1 MQLLFLIYSDW
12 PGIIVTQ
19 SQDVWNTVR
28 TAACEWAAGLCHPYA
43 ERGSE
48 RERQARVMM
57 SPSPANKLG
66 LTLWG
71 PWRKGKGMEWEC
83 AVAMLRDNIHRRW
96 EAVVM
101 LGEGGG
107 QAPWN
112 LCEGWRAEDPEPPAS
127 PAKDQRFQTAM
138 SAWHDT
144 PGFFTDP
151 RGKTTFQAL
160 RFVSSWCLFQMQN
173 RAVTMKT
180 SQRACRPVSEHS
192 PKKRFFLF
200 LFFYPWRQT
209 TKGCAI
215 FFLLKG
221 KAWFEYS

>member
-48 RERQARVMM
+48 RERKARVMM

-112 LCEGWRAEDPEPPAS
+112 LCEGEG
-127 PAKDQRFQTAM
+127 QRTPSRRHRPRKTNAFKRQCRR
-138 SAWHDT
+138 DT
-144 PGFFTDP
+144 TLQFSSLTHEEKQLFRP
-151 RGKTTFQAL
+151 L
-160 RFVSSWCLFQMQN
+160 RFVSTRCLFQMQN
-173 RAVTMKT
+173 RAVTVKT
-180 SQRACRPVSEHS
+180 SQRRTCRPVSEHS
-192 PKKRFFLF
+192 PKKHFFF
-200 LFFYPWRQT
+200 SFF
-209 TKGCAI
+209 
-215 FFLLKG
+215 FFFTLDGKPLK
-221 KAWFEYS
+221 AVPFSSY

>member
-112 LCEGWRAEDPEPPAS
+112 LCEGEGQRTPSRRHRPRKTNAFKRQCRRDTTLQFSSLTHEEKQLFRPFASCQRDVFSRCKTEPWQWKQVKEERVAQCRNIP
-127 PAKDQRFQTAM
+127 
-138 SAWHDT
+138 
-144 PGFFTDP
+144 
-151 RGKTTFQAL
+151 L
-160 RFVSSWCLFQMQN
+160 RNISFS
-173 RAVTMKT
+173 
-180 SQRACRPVSEHS
+180 
-192 PKKRFFLF
+192 FFLF
-200 LFFYPWRQT
+200 FTLDGKP
-209 TKGCAI
+209 
-215 FFLLKG
+215 LK
-221 KAWFEYS
+221 AVPFSSY